1 MSAEYD
7 RFMKVIAD
15 NGGLP
20 IDNDDLAAEA
30 IKDAVLDMG
39 FDPIW
44 ATKILLT
51 ALDLVN
57 AEFDRPDHK
66 AVELFERHMKSRP
79 DTGPVFQQQEP
90 PTNDPNTVFGR
101 ILLRFYLR
109 GHTGQPLPIWFR
121 RMFPRCQIHRAW
133 LSGRDGN
140 FWERGVRYGPA
151 NPYPEPCAEID
162 AESQLS

>member
-20 IDNDDLAAEA
+20 TDNDGLAAEA

-66 AVELFERHMKSRP
+66 AIDLFKRHMASRP
-79 DTGPVFQQQEP
+79 DTGPAVSQ
-90 PTNDPNTVFGR
+90 
-101 ILLRFYLR
+101 
-109 GHTGQPLPIWFR
+109 
-121 RMFPRCQIHRAW
+121 
-133 LSGRDGN
+133 
-140 FWERGVRYGPA
+140 
-151 NPYPEPCAEID
+151 PEPCD
-162 AESQLS
+162 G

>member
-1 MSAEYD
+1 MGAEYD

-20 IDNDDLAAEA
+20 IDNDTLAAEA

-44 ATKILLT
+44 ATNILLS

-66 AVELFERHMKSRP
+66 AVDLFQQHMASRP
-79 DTGPVFQQQEP
+79 DTGP
-90 PTNDPNTVFGR
+90 
-101 ILLRFYLR
+101 
-109 GHTGQPLPIWFR
+109 
-121 RMFPRCQIHRAW
+121 A
-133 LSGRDGN
+133 LSQ
-140 FWERGVRYGPA
+140 A
-151 NPYPEPCAEID
+151 EPCD
-162 AESQLS
+162 G